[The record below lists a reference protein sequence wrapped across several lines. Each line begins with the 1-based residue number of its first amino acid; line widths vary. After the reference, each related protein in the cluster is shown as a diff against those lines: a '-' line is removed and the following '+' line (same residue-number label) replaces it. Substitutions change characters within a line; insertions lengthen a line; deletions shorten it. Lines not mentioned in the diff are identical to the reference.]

1 MLWCA
6 LCAEWILKIKNDL
19 RPELCLLFANICI
32 LLLLCRIWRTITPV
46 HVLRDSMGRTVRSL
60 QWRVRMTPALMEGR
74 VRKNSLVAT
83 SAAAPQPLPDPTVRR
98 DLTAAATNLVLM
110 VSVCA
115 GHCINKMGFTLKLY
129 ITQRYKFC
137 PLLTNLLTNVG
148 FLSFCRTQTERF

>member
-1 MLWCA
+1 MLYVQRGFWRSKMI
-6 LCAEWILKIKNDL
+6 WDL
-19 RPELCLLFANICI
+19 NYVYSLLISVNCSSSAGFGE
-32 LLLLCRIWRTITPV
+32 TITPV

-60 QWRVRMTPALMEGR
+60 QWRVRMTPALTEER